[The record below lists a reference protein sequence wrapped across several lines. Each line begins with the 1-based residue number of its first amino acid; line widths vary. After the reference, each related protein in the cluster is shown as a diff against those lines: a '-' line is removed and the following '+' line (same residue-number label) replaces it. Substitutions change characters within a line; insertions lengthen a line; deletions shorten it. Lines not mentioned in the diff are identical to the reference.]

1 MSELGDRQ
9 VIIERLLGTD
19 LESVVSHKKARVNV
33 FRLLLKYV
41 NLFISEV
48 NSFAHYFAAPFFNGL
63 GKKLLETYN
72 HNQLIS
78 LRKFEKHYSW
88 LLL

>member
-63 GKKLLETYN
+63 GEEIAGNIQSVDQFKEV
-72 HNQLIS
+72 
-78 LRKFEKHYSW
+78 
-88 LLL
+88 